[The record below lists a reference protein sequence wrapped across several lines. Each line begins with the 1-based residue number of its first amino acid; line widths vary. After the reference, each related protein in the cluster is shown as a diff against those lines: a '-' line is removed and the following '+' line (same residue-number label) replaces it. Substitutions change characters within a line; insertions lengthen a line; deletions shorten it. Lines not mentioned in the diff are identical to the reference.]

1 MVCVERLVLF
11 ALQAFFTAEI
21 AIAVLVQATR
31 LLSVE
36 RKFENT
42 FNVKSNVKNNALT
55 HDRLLFFFCLF
66 AKPEW
71 MKCIS
76 LSNIYLAARDY
87 RWAKF
92 QNHPAL

>member
-42 FNVKSNVKNNALT
+42 FNVKSQVVPQWKIMHSLTIGYFFFFACSLNLNEWNALV
-55 HDRLLFFFCLF
+55 
-66 AKPEW
+66 
-71 MKCIS
+71 
-76 LSNIYLAARDY
+76 
-87 RWAKF
+87 
-92 QNHPAL
+92 